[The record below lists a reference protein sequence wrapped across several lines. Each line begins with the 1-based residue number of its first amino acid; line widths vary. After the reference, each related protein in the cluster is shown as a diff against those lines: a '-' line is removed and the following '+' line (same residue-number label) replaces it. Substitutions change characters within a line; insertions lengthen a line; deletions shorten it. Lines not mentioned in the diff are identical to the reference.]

1 MKIQS
6 LISADLPSL
15 APNDAVEDALSQLME
30 YSVRHLPVV
39 DAGQMLLG
47 LVSEDQLLEAGDPD
61 TEIRMLLGRKPISVR
76 PSDHV
81 FDVTKVMVQHDLTTA
96 PVTDEEGRYLGA
108 VRRYDLF
115 NQFARMLATQEAG
128 AILAL
133 EIDPRDYSLGKLVH
147 LIEQSAAKVLS
158 VASEPPATAE
168 GPRRVTVKLNTTD
181 ATRAR
186 HMLEHNGYR
195 IVASF
200 GEEDSALL
208 ERVQEFM
215 RYLEV

>member
-6 LISADLPSL
+6 LISTALPAL

-30 YSVRHLPVV
+30 HSVRHLPVV

-47 LVSEDQLLEAGDPD
+47 IVSENQLLEAGDPD
-61 TEIRMLLGRKPISVR
+61 TEIRLLLGREPISVR
-76 PSDHV
+76 PDAHV
-81 FDVTKVMVQHDLTTA
+81 FDVTKVIVQHDLTTA
-96 PVTDEEGRYLGA
+96 PVTDDEGRYLGA

-115 NQFARMLATQEAG
+115 DQFARMLATQEPG

-133 EIDPRDYSLGKLVH
+133 EVAERDYALGQLVH
-147 LIEQSAAKVLS
+147 LIEQSQAKVLS

-200 GEEDSALL
+200 GEEDGALL
-208 ERVQEFM
+208 ERVQAFM